1 MPPSQAPFQRRVLH
15 FLIFIVGIVCIC
27 LVAVQPF
34 MLGKMPRTDD
44 GLLQMYRGVALE
56 HSLRVDHP
64 LWPRYSSGLVYG
76 YGAPLFNYFPPLSYY
91 PASWLHALGFGF
103 VGGWLLSMVLCTL
116 LAALGSFLLG
126 RLWTRSDLG
135 GWMAALAYIYAP
147 FFLFDGLT
155 RGSSPELAALAVL
168 PFVMFAFTRLAWVG
182 RRRDLVLAVASFA
195 LFIPLHTLITLHG
208 TAQLALYCLFLV
220 GRGGDRRAVALR
232 LTLAGLLGLL
242 MTAFYWLPALLEA
255 DAIKLS
261 LISEQLSHIDVK
273 QHLRPLSEILAV
285 PHRADPTQ
293 QNQAIPI
300 SLGWT
305 QMFLSGLGL
314 LLSARAAFRQYL
326 ALLLLIWVL
335 VLSLVFMNTPYSAP
349 LWEAIPLIGFTQF
362 PWRLLGLASLLLA
375 LGSGIGARMVASAL
389 PPGKSRAI
397 ALGFISLIMLL
408 YALPWT
414 YRPYH
419 QDMLGVDDIRDV
431 QQFERDGGQLA
442 LSSYAEYLP
451 RSADASQLDPQRL
464 AERFSTADAVP
475 RLNSSETLEIASAK
489 WSGTAASLRLVS
501 AQAQTLVFDWLYR
514 PGWRAELDGR
524 AAQVF
529 PSAPAGLVALDAPA
543 GAFDLRIALEATA
556 AQRAAQLLSAAG
568 ALSFLA
574 PLLAWRRLP
583 GSSENAGGTSG
594 FDSRLALGFA
604 ALGLGLILVKTLAL
618 GAIDSPFKSY
628 RFGSA
633 VDAPAVANFA
643 NRIDLLAA
651 ELPTGAIERR
661 RFDVVLYWRPHE
673 APLDR
678 DYASIVRMRD
688 PWGAVIAEAS
698 AFAPGGLPT
707 SNWLGNAYIEDRI
720 TLEIP
725 PFTPPLDEAYSLEA
739 ALFDV
744 ETLRSL
750 SRINA
755 TGNPHDVKFPL
766 ASLRYRPSD
775 RPAPPD
781 DSLTLDEDAAP
792 ALLYEAPELPLALS
806 VGDELRF
813 SWSWRKAREEA
824 SGLSAQL
831 LWLAEDAEAV
841 EAAHVSPA
849 LPLVQGYDIARWQLG
864 EVFRGHQRLIAPAD
878 LPPGSY
884 ALALQLLDAAGK
896 PSAEAIALDTMM
908 EVAVPPRQ
916 FIAPDF
922 AVQVDAVWENGIV
935 LHGYGSLKK
944 GEVGEAGAAD
954 ELELIWGTERMLPR
968 SLRLFIHLLDEQGVI
983 AAQWDGVPVDWSRP
997 TSGWLPGEYVTTSHR
1012 FDLPPGQVDLR
1023 LGWYDPL
1030 SGARVRI
1037 GEDDSVLLP
1046 EPLQFE

>member
-1 MPPSQAPFQRRVLH
+1 MPPSQAPLQKRASQLF
-15 FLIFIVGIVCIC
+15 IFIVGIVCIC
-27 LVAVQPF
+27 LAAVQPF

-44 GLLQMYRGVALE
+44 GLLQMYRSVALE

-76 YGAPLFNYFPPLSYY
+76 YGAPLFNYFPPLSYF
-91 PASWLHALGFGF
+91 PASWLHRLGFGF
-103 VGGWLLSMVLCTL
+103 VGAWLLSMVFYTL

-135 GWMAALAYIYAP
+135 GWMAALATIYAP

-168 PFVMFAFTRLAWVG
+168 PFVIFAFTRLAWRG

-195 LFIPLHTLITLHG
+195 LFIPLHTLISLHG
-208 TAQLALYCLFLV
+208 TVLLALYCLFLV
-220 GRGGDRRAVALR
+220 GRGDEQHERRAVALR
-232 LTLAGLLGLL
+232 LMLAGTLGLV

-273 QHLRPLSEILAV
+273 QHLRPLSEILAG
-285 PHRADPTQ
+285 PHHADPSQ

-300 SLGWT
+300 SLGWI
-305 QMFLSGLGL
+305 QLILAGLGL
-314 LLSARAAFRQYL
+314 LLSARSACRQYL
-326 ALLLLIWVL
+326 PLLLLIWVL

-375 LGSGIGARMVASAL
+375 LGAGIGAHMVASAL
-389 PPGKSRAI
+389 PPGKVRAI
-397 ALGFISLIMLL
+397 ALGFISLTMLL

-414 YRPYH
+414 YRAYH
-419 QDMLGVDDIRDV
+419 QDILEVDDIRDV

-451 RSADASQLDPQRL
+451 RSADAGLLDSQRL

-475 RLNSSETLEIASAK
+475 RLMSSETLEIASEQ
-489 WSGTAASLRLVS
+489 WSGTSASLRLVS

-514 PGWRAELDGR
+514 TGWRAEIDGR
-524 AAQVF
+524 AAELF

-543 GAFDLRIALEATA
+543 GAFDLRITLEATA
-556 AQRAAQLLSAAG
+556 AQAAAQLISAAG
-568 ALSFLA
+568 ALSFLTL
-574 PLLAWRRLP
+574 LLAWRRLP
-583 GSSENAGGTSG
+583 GSSENGDRTIG
-594 FDSRLALGFA
+594 FDSRLALAFA
-604 ALGLGLILVKTLAL
+604 ALGLGFFLVKTLAL
-618 GAIDSPFKSY
+618 DAIDSPFKSY

-651 ELPTGAIERR
+651 ELPAGAIERR
-661 RFDVVLYWRPHE
+661 RFDVALYWRLHDGS
-673 APLDR
+673 LDR
-678 DYASIVRMRD
+678 DYASILRMRD
-688 PWGAVIAEAS
+688 PWGAVIVEAS
-698 AFAPGGLPT
+698 AFAPGDLPT

-750 SRINA
+750 SLINA
-755 TGNPHDVKFPL
+755 AGNPHDAKLPL
-766 ASLRYRPSD
+766 ASLRYRPAA
-775 RPAPPD
+775 RGATPD
-781 DSLTLDEDAAP
+781 DSLALDGGAAP

-831 LWLAEDAEAV
+831 LWLAEAADTTKV
-841 EAAHVSPA
+841 AHVSPA
-849 LPLVQGYDIARWQLG
+849 LPLVKGYDIARWRLG
-864 EVFRGHQRLIAPAD
+864 EVFRGHHRLTVPAD

-884 ALALQLLDAAGK
+884 AMALQLLDAAGK
-896 PSAEAIALDTMM
+896 PSAEAIALDIMM
-908 EVAVPPRQ
+908 AVAVPPRQ
-916 FIAPDF
+916 FDAPDF
-922 AVQVDAVWENGIV
+922 AVQVGAVWENGLV
-935 LHGYGSLKK
+935 LRGYRSFITD
-944 GEVGEAGAAD
+944 EAG
-954 ELELIWGTERMLPR
+954 ELELIWGTERMLPW
-968 SLRLFIHLLDEQGVI
+968 SLHLFIHLLDEQSLI

-997 TSGWLPGEYVTTSHR
+997 TSGWLPGEYVTTRHR
-1012 FDLPPGQVDLR
+1012 FELPPGRYDLR
-1023 LGWYDPL
+1023 LGWYDPRT
-1030 SGARVRI
+1030 GARVRI
-1037 GEDDSVLLP
+1037 GEDDSVQLP
-1046 EPLQFE
+1046 EPIQVE

>member
-1 MPPSQAPFQRRVLH
+1 MPPSQAPLQKRAFHL
-15 FLIFIVGIVCIC
+15 FIFIVGIVCIC
-27 LVAVQPF
+27 LAAVQPF

-44 GLLQMYRGVALE
+44 GLLQMYRSVALE

-76 YGAPLFNYFPPLSYY
+76 YGAPLFNYFPALSYF
-91 PASWLHALGFGF
+91 PASWLHRLGFGF
-103 VGGWLLSMVLCTL
+103 VGGWLLSMVLYTL

-126 RLWTRSDLG
+126 RCWTRSDLG
-135 GWMAALAYIYAP
+135 GWMAALATVYAP

-155 RGSSPELAALAVL
+155 RGSSPELAALAAL
-168 PFVMFAFTRLAWVG
+168 PFVLFAFTRLAWRG

-195 LFIPLHTLITLHG
+195 LFIPLHTLISLHG
-208 TAQLALYCLFLV
+208 TALLALYCLFLV
-220 GRGGDRRAVALR
+220 GRGSDRRAVALR
-232 LTLAGLLGLL
+232 LMLAGLLGMV

-273 QHLRPLSEILAV
+273 QHLRPLSEILAG
-285 PHRADPTQ
+285 PHRADPSQ

-300 SLGWT
+300 SLGWI
-305 QMFLSGLGL
+305 QLILAGLGL
-314 LLSARAAFRQYL
+314 LLSARSAYRQYL
-326 ALLLLIWVL
+326 PLLLLIWVL
-335 VLSLVFMNTPYSAP
+335 VLSLVFMNTPFSAP
-349 LWEAIPLIGFTQF
+349 LWGAIPLIGFTQF

-375 LGSGIGARMVASAL
+375 LGAGIGARMVALAL
-389 PPGKSRAI
+389 PPGRVRAI
-397 ALGFISLIMLL
+397 ALGFIGLTMLL

-419 QDMLGVDDIRDV
+419 QGVLEVDDIRDV

-451 RSADASQLDPQRL
+451 RSADAGLLDSQRL
-464 AERFSTADAVP
+464 AERFATAFATADAVP
-475 RLNSSETLEIASAK
+475 RLLSSETLEIASEQ
-489 WSGTAASLRLVS
+489 WSGTSASLRLVS
-501 AQAQTLVFDWLYR
+501 AQAQTLVFDWLYQ
-514 PGWRAELDGR
+514 PGWRAEIDGR
-524 AAQVF
+524 RTELF

-556 AQRAAQLLSAAG
+556 AQAAAQLISAAG

-574 PLLAWRRLP
+574 LLFAWRRLP
-583 GSSENAGGTSG
+583 GSSESGDRTIG
-594 FDSRLALGFA
+594 FDSRLGLAFA
-604 ALGLGLILVKTLAL
+604 ALGLGFFLAKTLAL
-618 GAIDSPFKSY
+618 NAIDSPFKSF
-628 RFGSA
+628 RFGRA

-651 ELPTGAIERR
+651 ELPSGPIERR
-661 RFDVVLYWRPHE
+661 RFDVVLYWRLHD

-678 DYASIVRMRD
+678 DYASILRMRD

-725 PFTPPLDEAYSLEA
+725 PFTPPLDDAYSLEA

-750 SRINA
+750 SLINA
-755 TGNPHDVKFPL
+755 AGNPHDAKLPL

-775 RPAPPD
+775 RGATPD
-781 DSLTLDEDAAP
+781 DALALDGGAAP
-792 ALLYEAPELPLALS
+792 ALLYEAPELPLALG
-806 VGDELRF
+806 VGEELRF
-813 SWSWRKAREEA
+813 SWSWRKTREEA

-831 LWLAEDAEAV
+831 LWQAENAEAV

-849 LPLVQGYDIARWQLG
+849 LPLVKGFDIARWRLG
-864 EVFRGHQRLIAPAD
+864 EVFRGHQRLIVPAD
-878 LPPGSY
+878 LPQGSY
-884 ALALQLLDAAGK
+884 AMALQLLDAAGK

-908 EVAVPPRQ
+908 EVTVPPRQ
-916 FIAPDF
+916 FDAPEF
-922 AVQVDAVWENGIV
+922 AVKVGAVWENGLV
-935 LHGYGSLKK
+935 LHGYRTLKTD
-944 GEVGEAGAAD
+944 EAG
-954 ELELIWGTERMLPR
+954 ELELIWGTERIPPW
-968 SLRLFIHLLDEQGVI
+968 SLHLFIHLLDEQGVI
-983 AAQWDGVPVDWSRP
+983 ADQWDGVPVDWSRP
-997 TSGWLPGEYVTTSHR
+997 TSGWLPGEYVTTGHR
-1012 FDLPPGQVDLR
+1012 FELPPGRYDLR

-1037 GEDDSVLLP
+1037 GEDDSVQLP
-1046 EPLQFE
+1046 EPIQVE